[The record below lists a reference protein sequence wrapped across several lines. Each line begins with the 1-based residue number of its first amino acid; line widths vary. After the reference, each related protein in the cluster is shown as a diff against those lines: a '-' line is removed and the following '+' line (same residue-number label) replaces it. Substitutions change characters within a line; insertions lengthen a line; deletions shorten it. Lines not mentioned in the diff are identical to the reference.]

1 MRSSPG
7 GGPLECVAFVSLATL
22 AWAVAGAI
30 VAAPSGFAIW
40 IASIFALTGGIGA
53 LLGYGVARLS
63 RSLLA
68 RASRAPGTAS
78 RAPRT
83 MVAAVL
89 GGAISGAV
97 VLLSFSTLNP
107 PNLWL
112 VEAIAFGT
120 FLMSAAA
127 LFVLLWTADA
137 RSRRPDVI

>member
-7 GGPLECVAFVSLATL
+7 GSLREGLAFVGLATL
-22 AWAVAGAI
+22 GWAVAGVI

-40 IASIFALTGGIGA
+40 VASIFALTGGLSA
-53 LLGYGVARLS
+53 ALGYGAARLT
-63 RSLLA
+63 RALLA
-68 RASRAPGTAS
+68 RASQV
-78 RAPRT
+78 PRT